1 MAPAEKT
8 ALITGAT
15 GFIGGHLARRL
26 AIDGWQTHAVIRA
39 GSNTA
44 SLASFLD
51 PAHIHLHDG
60 TMSGML
66 DIVRAAR
73 PVVIFHL
80 ASLFLAQHTTADVTS
95 LIRSNVEFGT
105 QLAEAA
111 AVEKVS
117 LFINTGTAW
126 QHFND
131 EDFNPVNLYAATK
144 QAMSSILRY
153 YAETGAFRVINLEL
167 FDTYGPG
174 DARPK
179 LFSAL
184 RKAADSRQPLAM
196 SPGDQLVDLV
206 HVDDVVEAYLATA
219 ARLRPGGGQT
229 MESFAV
235 SSGAPLRLRELV
247 SLWCKMAGKTVDVLW
262 GARPCRQRE
271 VMAPWNGTQ
280 LPGWSARKPLEQG
293 LRDME
298 VSAKGSASHE

>member
-60 TMSGML
+60 TMSGMF

-111 AVEKVS
+111 AVEKVF

-206 HVDDVVEAYLATA
+206 HVDDVVEAYLAA
-219 ARLRPGGGQT
+219 ANLPVAAASFQTFTVNSGHPMRLQD
-229 MESFAV
+229 
-235 SSGAPLRLRELV
+235 LV
-247 SLWCKMAGKTVDVLW
+247 QLWARVAQKIPAAEW
-262 GARPCRQRE
+262 GARPYRPRE
-271 VMAPWNGTQ
+271 VMIPWSRGCTI
-280 LPGWSARKPLEQG
+280 PGWRPRVPLEAG
-293 LRDME
+293 LRAME
-298 VSAKGSASHE
+298 MPESGR